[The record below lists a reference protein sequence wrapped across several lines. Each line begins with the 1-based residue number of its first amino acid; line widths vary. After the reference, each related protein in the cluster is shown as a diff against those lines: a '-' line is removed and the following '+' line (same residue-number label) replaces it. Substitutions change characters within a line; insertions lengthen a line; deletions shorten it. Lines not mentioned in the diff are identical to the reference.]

1 MQSNDQIRLFLIVT
15 TLLILF
21 LVALISVILFLYQKK
36 RISFIKEF
44 EAIKLDYEKNL
55 LKTQLEIQEHTFQN
69 ISQEIHD
76 NISLS
81 LTLAKLNLNTLNI
94 NDKPSMHE
102 AVKNSVGLIS
112 SAINDLSNISKS
124 LNSEIISSH
133 GLIAALQLEIEKIKK
148 CGTHEVAFDIAGEP
162 VFLDPQKE
170 LVLFRITQE
179 AINNILKHANAT
191 HIWLHLNY
199 HNGQVDLNVEDNGI
213 GFSMETVKSDE
224 NRKMRA
230 GISNMT
236 SRADLIKGSC
246 KIESV
251 PLVGTKILV
260 TAPI

>member
-1 MQSNDQIRLFLIVT
+1 MQNSDQIRLFLIVT

-21 LVALISVILFLYQKK
+21 FVALISVILFLYQKK
-36 RISFIKEF
+36 RISFIKDF

-94 NDKPSMHE
+94 NDKPSLDE

-112 SAINDLSNISKS
+112 NAINDLSNISKS
-124 LNSEIISSH
+124 LNSEVISSH

-148 CGTHEVAFDIAGEP
+148 CGTHNVAFNVTGDP

-179 AINNILKHANAT
+179 AINNILKHANANN
-191 HIWLHLNY
+191 IWLHLHY
-199 HNGQVDLNVEDNGI
+199 HNDQVDLDVEDDGI
-213 GFSMETVKSDE
+213 GFSLETVRTNG
-224 NRKMRA
+224 NRGMRA
-230 GISNMT
+230 GLNNMT
-236 SRADLIKGSC
+236 SRADLIKGTC
-246 KIESV
+246 KIESK
-251 PLVGTKILV
+251 PLTGTKIYV